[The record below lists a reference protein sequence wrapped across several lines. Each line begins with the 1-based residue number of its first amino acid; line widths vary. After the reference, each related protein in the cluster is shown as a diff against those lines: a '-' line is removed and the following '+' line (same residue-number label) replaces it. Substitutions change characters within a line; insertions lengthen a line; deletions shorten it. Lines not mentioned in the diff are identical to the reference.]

1 VYLTRFRFN
10 PARRGARRLLES
22 PQALHAAV
30 LAGFARPE
38 DHTTDEA
45 RTLWRVDR
53 GTQRPD
59 VLLYISSPTPPDLTH
74 LVEQAGWPTID
85 TWLTR
90 PYSAF
95 LDRLEKGQVWAFR
108 ITANPVHDGRK
119 RPDSKDTQRF
129 GAVTVQ
135 QQIAWL
141 QRRAERNGFTICST
155 TDGFTNLI
163 VRDRQTRT
171 FRRNRGEP
179 PVTLAMVTYEGVLRV
194 DDADQLR
201 RVLTKGLGHGKAYG
215 CGLMTLAA
223 TT

>member
-1 VYLTRFRFN
+1 MYLTRFRFN
-10 PARRGARRLLES
+10 PARRGTRRLLES

-30 LAGFARPE
+30 LAAFARPE
-38 DHTTDEA
+38 DHTTDAA

-53 GTQRPD
+53 SAVRPEIR
-59 VLLYISSPTPPDLTH
+59 LYISSPTPPDLTH

-90 PYSAF
+90 PYGAF
-95 LDRLEKGQVWAFR
+95 LDSLEKGQVWSFR
-108 ITANPVHDGRK
+108 LTANPVHDGRK

-129 GAVTVQ
+129 GAVTAQ
-135 QQIAWL
+135 QQIEWL
-141 QRRAERNGFTICST
+141 QSRAERNGFAICT
-155 TDGFTNLI
+155 TADGFTNLV

-179 PVTLAMVTYEGVLRV
+179 PVTLTMATYEGVLQV
-194 DDADQLR
+194 EEADQLR

-215 CGLMTLAA
+215 CGLMTLAPTA
-223 TT
+223 